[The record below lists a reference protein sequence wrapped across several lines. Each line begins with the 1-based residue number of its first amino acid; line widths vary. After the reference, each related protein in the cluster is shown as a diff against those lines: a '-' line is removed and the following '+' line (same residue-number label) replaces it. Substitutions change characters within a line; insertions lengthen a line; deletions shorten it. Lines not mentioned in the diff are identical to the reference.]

1 MLTIKMNGPQL
12 GASSLLKMTDLL
24 KVTGLVV
31 AVLSSCGLS
40 MLAQAQERQ
49 LLWGDTHLHST
60 YSSDAFTNG
69 NLTATPDTA
78 YHYAKGKPVVHPGH
92 KARAQIGTR
101 TDS

>member
-40 MLAQAQERQ
+40 MLAQGSLILI
-49 LLWGDTHLHST
+49 LLFLKKV
-60 YSSDAFTNG
+60 
-69 NLTATPDTA
+69 P
-78 YHYAKGKPVVHPGH
+78 
-92 KARAQIGTR
+92 
-101 TDS
+101 